1 MEGEYM
7 NQIQLD
13 LQNMDA
19 QSTQELI
26 GKPVISVTNGQNIAT
41 IVDFMIDPEKLSL
54 SALVTSKG
62 SILSRKI
69 EAIRAADIQV
79 WGMHTV
85 LVKDHDVILKE
96 DELYDRDAWMSFLDD
111 LKAREVVTIE
121 GTRLGTIKDL
131 LVDRRGNMLAYELT
145 KVYKAGQAFEG
156 KLILTEAT
164 QSLGKDILVVDLK
177 KALKAEE
184 PVQVVQIQ
192 ENQEG
197 A

>member
-1 MEGEYM
+1 M

-96 DELYDRDAWMSFLDD
+96 DELYDRDAWMSFSDD

-131 LVDRRGNMLAYELT
+131 LVDRRGKMLAYELS
-145 KVYKAGQAFEG
+145 KMYKQGQAFEG

>member
-1 MEGEYM
+1 M

-41 IVDFMIDPEKLSL
+41 IVDFMIDPEKLRL
-54 SALVTSKG
+54 TALVTSKG
-62 SILSRKI
+62 SLLSRKI
-69 EAIRAADIQV
+69 EAIRSADIQV

-96 DELYDRDAWMSFLDD
+96 DELYDRDAWISFSDD

-131 LVDRRGNMLAYELT
+131 LVDRRGKMLAYELS
-145 KVYKAGQAFEG
+145 KMYKEGQGFEG
-156 KLILTEAT
+156 KLILTQAT
-164 QSLGKDILVVDLK
+164 QSLGKDLLVVDLK
-177 KALKAEE
+177 KAIKQEE
-184 PVQVVQIQ
+184 PVKGVQIP

>member
-1 MEGEYM
+1 M

>member
-131 LVDRRGNMLAYELT
+131 LVDRRGNMLAYELS
-145 KVYKAGQAFEG
+145 KMYKSGQAFEG

-177 KALKAEE
+177 KALKTEE

>member
-1 MEGEYM
+1 M

-54 SALVTSKG
+54 TALVTSKG
-62 SILSRKI
+62 SLLSRKI

-131 LVDRRGNMLAYELT
+131 LVDRRGRMLAYELS

-156 KLILTEAT
+156 KLILTQAT
-164 QSLGKDILVVDLK
+164 QSLGKDLLVVDLK
-177 KALKAEE
+177 KALQQEE
-184 PVQVVQIQ
+184 PVQGVQTQ
-192 ENQEG
+192 ENQER

>member
-1 MEGEYM
+1 M

-26 GKPVISVTNGQNIAT
+26 GKPVISITNGQNIAT

-69 EAIRAADIQV
+69 EAIRAADIHV

-96 DELYDRDAWMSFLDD
+96 DELYDRDAWMSFWMIS
-111 LKAREVVTIE
+111 K
-121 GTRLGTIKDL
+121 
-131 LVDRRGNMLAYELT
+131 
-145 KVYKAGQAFEG
+145 
-156 KLILTEAT
+156 
-164 QSLGKDILVVDLK
+164 
-177 KALKAEE
+177 
-184 PVQVVQIQ
+184 PVR
-192 ENQEG
+192 
-197 A
+197 

>member
-1 MEGEYM
+1 M

-54 SALVTSKG
+54 TALVTSKG
-62 SILSRKI
+62 SLLSRKI

-131 LVDRRGNMLAYELT
+131 LVDRRGKMLAYELS

-156 KLILTEAT
+156 KLILTQAT
-164 QSLGKDILVVDLK
+164 QSLGKDLLVVDLK
-177 KALKAEE
+177 KALQQEE
-184 PVQVVQIQ
+184 PVQGVQTQ
-192 ENQEG
+192 ENQER